1 MGKSVRWIGAVLV
14 ALAIGWAARE
24 TWARATGCSLFPM
37 TLASSVVEAS
47 VFVAL
52 ARPRRGW
59 QAGLA
64 LVATKTLVVHAL
76 LIAVGFPAS
85 GSATGAVHLWWANIG
100 CVGRVELVAVLPCG
114 MLGGHL
120 GTLLVRHVATRPAS

>member
-1 MGKSVRWIGAVLV
+1 MATFVRWTGAALV

-24 TWARATGCSLFPM
+24 AWAGATGRSLFPM
-37 TLASSVVEAS
+37 ALGSSVVEAS

-52 ARPRRGW
+52 ARLRRGW

-64 LVATKTLVVHAL
+64 LVAAETLVVHAL

-85 GSATGAVHLWWANIG
+85 GSAMRAIHLWWANIG
-100 CVGRVELVAVLPCG
+100 CVGRLELVAVLPCG

-120 GTLLVRHVATRPAS
+120 GALFVRHVATRPPS